1 MKVGNLI
8 VVIVDK
14 YKEESVLN
22 KALSFG
28 AESGVI
34 IIGRGTG
41 DENHLKVLGIKIEPE
56 KRIVLLISKPE
67 YTNTIV
73 DELNKELNLEEVNQG
88 VAFVLPIK
96 QVIGWET

>member
-14 YKEESVLN
+14 YKENIVIN

-28 AESGVI
+28 ADSGVI

-41 DENHLKVLGIKIEPE
+41 DEQQLKILGIPIEPE
-56 KRIVLLISKPE
+56 KRVVLLVSKPE
-67 YTNTIV
+67 YSSKILE
-73 DELNKELNLEEVNQG
+73 ELNSELNLEGINKG
-88 VAFVLPIK
+88 IAFVLPIK
-96 QVIGWET
+96 HAIGWET